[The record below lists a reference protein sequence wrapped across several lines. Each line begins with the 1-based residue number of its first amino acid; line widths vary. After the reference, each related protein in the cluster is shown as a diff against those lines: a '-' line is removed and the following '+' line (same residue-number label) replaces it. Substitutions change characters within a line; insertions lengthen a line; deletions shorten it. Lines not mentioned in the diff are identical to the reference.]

1 MNEILTTLLRSH
13 TTEVST
19 WRDLYDQY
27 LPPIFHY
34 MCYKVGNIQLAE
46 DLTATTFE
54 KAWKS
59 KHRFRK
65 SKGTVQSWLLGIARH
80 VVADHFRKPYR
91 EESLDCLTETGS
103 TTPSV
108 EEKVQNSEEF
118 ESIFKIIQ
126 SFPKRDK
133 ELIALKYGAELT
145 NRKIASI
152 TGLSETN
159 VGTIL
164 HRSIVK
170 IRLELR
176 GKNE

>member
-1 MNEILTTLLRSH
+1 MNSRLTTLLRTH
-13 TTEVST
+13 PMEEST
-19 WRDLYDQY
+19 WKTLYDLY
-27 LPPIFHY
+27 LPQVFHY
-34 MCYKVGNIQLAE
+34 MCYKVGNVQIAE

-65 SKGTVQSWLLGIARH
+65 SKGAVQSWIFGIARH
-80 VVADHFRKPYR
+80 VVADHFRKPCR
-91 EESLDCLTETGS
+91 EESLDCLTKTGS
-103 TTPSV
+103 RSPSV
-108 EEKVQNSEEF
+108 EKEIQNSEEF
-118 ESIFKIIQ
+118 EAIFRIIQ

-133 ELIALKYGAELT
+133 ELISLKYGAELT
-145 NRKIASI
+145 NRKIASM

-164 HRSIVK
+164 HRSIVR
-170 IRLELR
+170 IRIELR

>member
-1 MNEILTTLLRSH
+1 MNQILTTLLRSH
-13 TTEVST
+13 PTEEAT
-19 WRDLYDQY
+19 WKAIYDQY
-27 LPPIFHY
+27 LPHVFHY
-34 MCYKVGNIQLAE
+34 MCYKVGNVQVAE

-54 KAWKS
+54 KAWRS
-59 KHRFRK
+59 KHHFRK
-65 SKGTVQSWLLGIARH
+65 SKGAVQSWIFGIARH
-80 VVADHFRKPYR
+80 VVADHYRKPCR
-91 EESLDCLTETGS
+91 EESLDYLIETGS

-108 EEKVQNSEEF
+108 EEKVQNSEDF

-164 HRSIVK
+164 HRSIVR